1 MNLLLIKSSLMA
13 VRDEIV
19 WRSGIVYFVIVII
32 AIVLLVRVIIL
43 QYVER
48 GKWEAMS
55 EKFVYKTDVVPAIR
69 GDILDDDGRLLAS
82 SVPYYSIYM
91 DTRSSGMSAEIWSD
105 GLSGL
110 SSGLEHLVG
119 ERSASAWRS
128 ELINARKKGDRYFLI
143 KRKVDYETLKKL
155 KELPI
160 FCEGQFKGGMVAQA
174 ENRRILPNSELAART
189 IGYLN
194 QGSEGTEVGIEGAFN
209 KELEGSNGLMVKQRL
224 TGGDWIPVDNFNSVE
239 TRDGNDVVTTIDIDL
254 QDVATS
260 ALINQLRKNNAHHGC
275 VVLMEVSTGDIKA
288 IANLELGDDGDYH
301 ETYNYAVGES
311 TEPGSTFK
319 LPSLMAAIE
328 DGVIDTGDVVD
339 TGNGTVKFYNK
350 IIRDTKEGGYGK
362 LTVKQVFEKSSNVGT
377 SKIISQYYKDNP
389 KAFVNR
395 LYSMRLNQKLNLQI
409 MGEADPLIRY
419 PGDKLWSGLSL
430 PMMSHGYEVQLTP
443 LQILTFYN
451 AVANNGRMMKPRFVT
466 EIRRN
471 GNLLKS
477 FDTEVLA
484 NSIASRSTIRKAK
497 KMMEGVVEHGT
508 AVNLKDAD
516 YKIAGKTGTA
526 QIAKDKFGY
535 RTGSRISYQASFCG
549 YFPAGNPIY
558 SCIVVVNAPSN
569 SVYYGNLVAGPVF
582 KEISDKVYSTR
593 FFKEYV
599 TEKKE
604 DKPFPAPDA
613 GNGFR
618 ADINSVFRDLGIRYK
633 RTVDDDWVAT
643 RESGDTIRLA
653 GVMQQQG
660 LIPDV
665 RGMTL
670 RDAMYLL
677 ENSGLRVTFNG
688 KGRVRK
694 QSPEHGAKIYEGS
707 VVSLDLNM

>member
-1 MNLLLIKSSLMA
+1 MA

-19 WRSGIVYFVIVII
+19 WRSGVVYFAVVII
-32 AIVLLVRVIIL
+32 AIVLLVRIIIL

-48 GKWEAMS
+48 GKWVAMS
-55 EKFVYKTDVVPAIR
+55 EKYIYRTDSVPAVR
-69 GDILDDDGRLLAS
+69 GDILDDNGRLLAS
-82 SVPYYSIYM
+82 SIPYYTIYM
-91 DTRSSGMSAEIWSD
+91 DTRSSGMSPEIWSD
-105 GLSGL
+105 GISGL
-110 SSGLEHLVG
+110 SLGLEQLVG
-119 ERSASAWRS
+119 DRSASSWKTV
-128 ELINARKKGDRYFLI
+128 LTNARKSGDRYFLI
-143 KRKVDYETLKKL
+143 KRRVNFETLKKL

-160 FCEGQFKGGMVAQA
+160 FKEGQYKGGMVSQA
-174 ENRRILPNSELAART
+174 ESRRILPNSDLAART

-194 QGSEGTEVGIEGAFN
+194 QGKEGTEVGIEGAFDTDLAG
-209 KELEGSNGLMVKQRL
+209 KSGFMVKQRL
-224 TGGDWIPVDNFNSVE
+224 TGGDWIPVNDFNSVE
-239 TRDGNDVVTTIDIDL
+239 TVAGNDVITTIDIDL

-260 ALINQLRKNNAHHGC
+260 ALFNQLKKSGAHHGC
-275 VVLMEVSTGDIKA
+275 VVLMEVATGDVKA

-319 LPSLMAAIE
+319 LASLMAAME
-328 DGVIDTGDVVD
+328 DGVIDTGDMVD

-350 IIRDTKEGGYGK
+350 VIRDTEEHGK
-362 LTVKQVFEKSSNVGT
+362 LTVKQVFELSSNVGT
-377 SKIISQYYKDNP
+377 SILINRHYKDNP

-395 LYSMRLNQKLNLQI
+395 LYSMKLNQKLNLQI
-409 MGEADPLIRY
+409 KGEGEPLIRY
-419 PGDKLWSGLSL
+419 PGDKFWSGLSL

-451 AVANNGRMMKPRFVT
+451 AVANDGRMMRPRFVT

-471 GNLLKS
+471 GNLVRS
-477 FDTEVLA
+477 FGTEILD
-484 NSIASRSTIRKAK
+484 NSIASRSTIRKAR
-497 KMMEGVVEHGT
+497 KMMEGVVERGT
-508 AVNLKDAD
+508 AKNLKDAD

-526 QIAKDKFGY
+526 QIAKEKYGY
-535 RTGSRISYQASFCG
+535 RSGAKISYQASFCG
-549 YFPAGNPIY
+549 YFPANNPIY

-569 SVYYGNLVAGPVF
+569 AVYYGNLVAGPVF

-599 TEKKE
+599 TENKARNILA
-604 DKPFPAPDA
+604 APDA
-613 GNGFR
+613 GNGYR
-618 ADINSVFRDLGIRYK
+618 EDINSVLRGLGIRHL
-633 RTVDDDWVAT
+633 RSVDDDWVAT
-643 RESGDTIRLA
+643 RESGDTIKLV
-653 GVMQQQG
+653 GVTPQQG
-660 LIPDV
+660 QVPDV

-694 QSPEHGAKIYEGS
+694 QSPEHGAKIYEGAI
-707 VVSLDLNM
+707 VSLDLNM